1 MAETITQAQSGA
13 VPLTED
19 MYTKKGVDE
28 LIATVRKGG
37 ITPKGSSAFASL
49 PTPAAENLGWMFN
62 VTDAFTTTS
71 AFVEGA
77 GKSFPAG
84 SNVYVCNPSGST
96 YKWDVLPG
104 EGPQP
109 GTSAPAADGT
119 AAAGTSAKFAREDH
133 VHPTDQTRAAAADLT
148 SHTGNTTVH
157 ITAAERAAWNAKAS
171 TAVATATADGLMSKD
186 DKSKLDGIAA
196 GANVGFTGITGT
208 SGNASADATHA
219 DVVITGTNITA
230 AVSSN
235 NAGALVS
242 LAVADGSTSAKGV
255 VQLSSATNS
264 TSTTLAATASAV
276 KAAYDRGSAG
286 VTAAATAQT
295 AAETAGANASAALTR
310 LAAIESAAGTLLT
323 NLSNAAL
330 ADASMTNAN
339 TIKTAVLSLIDF
351 LKAFAA
357 ASDNNDS
364 TTHTV
369 A

>member
-84 SNVYVCNPSGST
+84 TNVYVCNPSGST

-119 AAAGTSAKFAREDH
+119 AAVGTSAKFAREDH
-133 VHPTDQTRAAAADLT
+133 VHPTDTTRAAASALT
-148 SHTGNTTVH
+148 SHTGNTTAHV
-157 ITAAERAAWNAKAS
+157 TAAERTAWNAKQAKITAS
-171 TAVATATADGLMSKD
+171 GLLKGDGTGAVIAATA
-186 DKSKLDGIAA
+186 
-196 GANVGFTGITGT
+196 GT
-208 SGNASADATHA
+208 DYVAPSALSGYVPTTRKVNGKELSADITLSAS
-219 DVVITGTNITA
+219 DVGAASSGHSHEITDVNGL
-230 AVSSN
+230 
-235 NAGALVS
+235 AGALD
-242 LAVADGSTSAKGV
+242 AVDN
-255 VQLSSATNS
+255 SAT
-264 TSTTLAATASAV
+264 TAN
-276 KAAYDRGSAG
+276 
-286 VTAAATAQT
+286 T
-295 AAETAGANASAALTR
+295 NASAALTR
-310 LAAIESAAGTLLT
+310 LSAIETAAGTLLT
-323 NLSNAAL
+323 NLSAA
-330 ADASMTNAN
+330 AVSDAAMTNAN
-339 TIKTAVLSLIDF
+339 TIKTAVLTLIDF

-357 ASDNNDS
+357 ASDNDNS
-364 TTHTV
+364 TSHS
-369 A
+369 AS